1 MEIITDIA
9 RVFERFRNIP
19 YLGEG
24 VTQREHALQAA
35 REAEK
40 ARASDEL
47 ITAALLHDI
56 GHLIHSVPL
65 EDESYV
71 GYWTKNDGHETAG
84 ANWLARA
91 FPETVYEPVRW
102 HVRAKR
108 YLCATEPGYYDQL
121 TAGAQHSLELQ
132 GGPLTP
138 QECREFEKHQW
149 CQESIAVRR
158 WDDNAKQV
166 GRTTPPMDHYLD
178 IARRCVKAAANGV

>member
-1 MEIITDIA
+1 MDIVAEIQS
-9 RVFERFRNIP
+9 VLEKFRNIP

-24 VTQREHALQAA
+24 VTQYEHALQAA

-56 GHLIHSVPL
+56 GHLVHTLPP

-71 GYWTKNDGHETAG
+71 GFWTRNDGHEVSG
-84 ANWLARA
+84 SQWLSRG
-91 FPETVYEPVRW
+91 FPESVYEPVRW

-108 YLCATEPGYYDQL
+108 YLCATEPGYYEQL

-132 GGPLTP
+132 GGPLSP
-138 QECREFEKHQW
+138 DECREFEKHQW
-149 CQESIAVRR
+149 WEEAVAVRR
-158 WDDNAKQV
+158 WDDNAKKV
-166 GRTTPPMDHYLD
+166 GRTTPPLEYYLEFV
-178 IARRCVKAAANGV
+178 RRCAKAPAT